1 MQAPAV
7 SQRVPTV
14 EVIVQ
19 GELDAISAHHVHDTL
34 QEAIDLMPQ
43 QLIINLADCPSI
55 DAAGILLL
63 LDVHRKAMRNGGTVA
78 LRSPGERLQR
88 NLRLARV
95 DRVLQVIGAPA
106 ATIAANEMANR

>member
-1 MQAPAV
+1 MQVPAL
-7 SQRVPTV
+7 SQRVPIV
-14 EVIVQ
+14 EVIVH
-19 GELDAISAHHVHDTL
+19 GDLDAVSAHHVHDML

-43 QLIINLADCPSI
+43 QLIINLAECPSI

-78 LRSPGERLQR
+78 LRSPGERLKR

-95 DRVLQVIGAPA
+95 DRVLQVIGPPVDVTGLSETA
-106 ATIAANEMANR
+106 IR